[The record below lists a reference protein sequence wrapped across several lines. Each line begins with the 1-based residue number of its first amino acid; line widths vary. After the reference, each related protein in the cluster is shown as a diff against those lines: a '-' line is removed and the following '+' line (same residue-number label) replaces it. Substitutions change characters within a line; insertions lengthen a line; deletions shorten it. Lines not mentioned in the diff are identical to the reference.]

1 MTWQLGKCKQF
12 GRTTGKS
19 GLGNGEKVKIQGPGP
34 IMITRDAKEFGFYP
48 KGSGEE
54 YFFWLQKLHKII
66 KGSLE
71 NKEKYEEEIL
81 FFSLYH
87 EACGILGPKPG
98 IKPVPHAVEAQ
109 S

>member
-1 MTWQLGKCKQF
+1 
-12 GRTTGKS
+12 
-19 GLGNGEKVKIQGPGP
+19 
-34 IMITRDAKEFGFYP
+34 MITRDAKKFGFYP

-81 FFSLYH
+81 FFFFFLLYH
-87 EACGILGPKPG
+87 KACGILGPKPG